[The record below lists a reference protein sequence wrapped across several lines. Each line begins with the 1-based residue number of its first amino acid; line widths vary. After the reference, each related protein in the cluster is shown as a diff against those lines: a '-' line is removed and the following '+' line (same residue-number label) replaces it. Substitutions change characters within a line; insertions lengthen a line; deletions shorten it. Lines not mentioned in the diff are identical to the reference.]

1 MSLHDNDDQNGN
13 FELEVPTGQ
22 GILQIQ
28 TGNGKL
34 FNSSFEIDVI
44 PGTILDLTSQN
55 LRLESN
61 SNLAF
66 LAGSYDSIENI
77 ITDLGYT
84 IDEVTIADIEN
95 GLSGYDAVFLNCTGN
110 LSSFSDAF
118 YQGLNNFVTF
128 GNSIYSSDFSLEYL
142 IGFDNYSQNCSDVR
156 EGGFI
161 GVGTVCGTRSG
172 DVGWLYNNTILNAD
186 IINHLGTSFID
197 VEYDADIW
205 MQLQNVDENFWEI
218 LIKDENANPLMIKTN
233 QVQGG
238 YDDDSIW
245 YSNNGNKV
253 TICHI
258 PPGNSANAHEITISV
273 NALDTHLAHGDSIGA
288 CNASSGN
295 IYYTTF
301 HNHTDGTAT
310 PEVESMMEYI
320 VLNL

>member
-1 MSLHDNDDQNGN
+1 MRKLLLPLFCLLFIISCSNDDINNINQNQLSLEAVVGNITSPSGQVIPNVLVFYDDEGTIYSTKTDQNGN

-118 YQGLNNFVTF
+118 
-128 GNSIYSSDFSLEYL
+128 
-142 IGFDNYSQNCSDVR
+142 
-156 EGGFI
+156 
-161 GVGTVCGTRSG
+161 
-172 DVGWLYNNTILNAD
+172 
-186 IINHLGTSFID
+186 
-197 VEYDADIW
+197 
-205 MQLQNVDENFWEI
+205 
-218 LIKDENANPLMIKTN
+218 
-233 QVQGG
+233 
-238 YDDDSIW
+238 
-245 YSNNGNKV
+245 
-253 TICHI
+253 
-258 PPGNSANAHEITISV
+258 
-273 NALDTHLAHGDSIGA
+273 
-288 CNASSGN
+288 
-295 IYYTTF
+295 
-301 HNHTDGTAT
+301 
-310 PEVESMMEYI
+310 
-320 VLNL
+320 